1 MNYQHNCTGSGSVRI
16 ESEEKAKVNTRINSI
31 CHENCILFIFFLEGR
46 ETFGFNFWRFYIS
59 PGQSS
64 SAGKKLA
71 RSRVKGAGGFFSLV
85 VVTFG
90 PSKEKLSLIFTNED
104 KGMNITV
111 PILSR
116 YGH

>member
-1 MNYQHNCTGSGSVRI
+1 MNYQHNCTGSGSARI

-31 CHENCILFIFFLEGR
+31 CHKNCILFI
-46 ETFGFNFWRFYIS
+46 FWRFYIS

-116 YGH
+116 YGY